1 MIGPFDRPGRLAA
14 QRGTRGHVPCQARG
28 LGSRVAKPSGGGIAN
43 GVGFWEKTARS
54 AISSE
59 TSVGRRWLF
68 NLFSSVQKA
77 TKCLEAKR
85 LAKRDSA

>member
-1 MIGPFDRPGRLAA
+1 MRWVLGENGTISYLKRDKRWPALA
-14 QRGTRGHVPCQARG
+14 G
-28 LGSRVAKPSGGGIAN
+28 
-43 GVGFWEKTARS
+43 
-54 AISSE
+54 
-59 TSVGRRWLF
+59 VGRRWLF